1 MESSGPGERVRPRAQ
16 SHAPRVAIGK
26 NVAEGRWNFSISG
39 AGHTR
44 KASRVHR
51 SFGTNPSF
59 QLEGDAPSAPKL
71 QVRSAVSDTT
81 AAPPQKWDGSAI
93 HPLFL

>member
-1 MESSGPGERVRPRAQ
+1 
-16 SHAPRVAIGK
+16 
-26 NVAEGRWNFSISG
+26 VAEGRWNFSISG

-44 KASRVHR
+44 KASRLHR

-71 QVRSAVSDTT
+71 QVRSAVYDTK

-93 HPLFL
+93 HPYHFFRKALPRQNVARASRLRA